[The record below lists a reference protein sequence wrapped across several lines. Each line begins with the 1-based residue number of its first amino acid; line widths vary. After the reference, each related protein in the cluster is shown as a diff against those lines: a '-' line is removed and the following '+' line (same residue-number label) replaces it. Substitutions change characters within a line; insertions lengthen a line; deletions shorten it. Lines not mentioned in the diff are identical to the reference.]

1 MALKVNW
8 SGCVRS
14 LPGGMLL
21 LGLAVATPALPSPSV
36 ALKAVKAALGTPAA
50 SVKANGAGDKG
61 SPVRAVSKP
70 ATAHVRAAQGKPAQ
84 PPLSAAAAR
93 ARGVALAAQTRR
105 PARSLVVRSTA
116 YNSLPR
122 QTDSTPFIT
131 ATGTRV
137 RFGTVAL
144 SRDLL
149 RQFPY
154 GTRVSLEDLS
164 GRYDA
169 LLGGRT
175 FVVEDTMH
183 ARMVNTV
190 DVWMSTQ
197 SQALAWGHRDIR
209 ITALP

>member
-1 MALKVNW
+1 MALKVNR
-8 SGCVRS
+8 SGFVRS
-14 LPGGMLL
+14 LSGGLL

-50 SVKANGAGDKG
+50 SVKANGTGDKG
-61 SPVRAVSKP
+61 SPVRAASKP
-70 ATAHVRAAQGKPAQ
+70 TAAQA
-84 PPLSAAAAR
+84 PLSAAAAR

-105 PARSLVVRSTA
+105 PARSMVVRATA

-122 QTDSTPFIT
+122 QTDSTPFVT